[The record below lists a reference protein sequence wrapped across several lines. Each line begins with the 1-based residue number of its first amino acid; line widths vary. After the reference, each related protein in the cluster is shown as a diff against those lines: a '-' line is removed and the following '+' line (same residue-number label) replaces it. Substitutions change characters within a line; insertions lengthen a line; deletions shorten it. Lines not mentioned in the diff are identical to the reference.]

1 MVVNV
6 RFVAVQFAELGF
18 ADRPLL
24 GNRYGRL
31 GHAAV
36 IQSNGSRAAGYC
48 VDQPPGMRLSDA
60 VSGSNQ

>member
-1 MVVNV
+1 VNTEAHRVFLYKWQLLFLRSMMVVNV

-31 GHAAV
+31 GHIPA
-36 IQSNGSRAAGYC
+36 SRQ
-48 VDQPPGMRLSDA
+48 VMTLP
-60 VSGSNQ
+60 